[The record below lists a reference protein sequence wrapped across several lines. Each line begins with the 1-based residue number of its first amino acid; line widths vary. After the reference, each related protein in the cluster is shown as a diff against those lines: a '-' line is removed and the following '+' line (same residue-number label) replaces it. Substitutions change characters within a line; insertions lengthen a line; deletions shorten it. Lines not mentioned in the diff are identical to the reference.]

1 MASFSRK
8 NMGRHLGLREKLL
21 RPGIGLERSLLYY
34 PKICLN
40 IDTPMGVYTYRLMGV
55 YHGRVVERT

>member
-1 MASFSRK
+1 
-8 NMGRHLGLREKLL
+8 MGRHLGLREKLL